1 MRNYK
6 ITISII
12 ICSLL
17 TVTTIQAQSIK
28 DLLNRATTQ
37 NSSNG
42 TSGSTNSN
50 FVGTWDYTG
59 AAVAFRTDDLLKKA
73 GGAVTASTI
82 KKSLDEQ
89 LTQIGVQSGTA
100 QFTFNKDGIFSAVMN
115 KKAMRGVYKY
125 DESTEIVSLTIASYI
140 TIGARV
146 VKKSSGMSL
155 LFDADKL
162 LLMLTFLGEQANSPS
177 VKAMTQLASG
187 YDGLLLGF
195 EMKKK

>member
-1 MRNYK
+1 MKNYK

-12 ICSLL
+12 ICCLL
-17 TVTTIQAQSIK
+17 TVTTIQAQSLK
-28 DLLNRATTQ
+28 DLLNRVPPQ
-37 NSSNG
+37 NETNE
-42 TSGSTNSN
+42 TSGSANTN

-59 AAVAFRTDDLLKKA
+59 SAVAFKTDDLLKKA
-73 GGAVTASTI
+73 GGAAAASSI

-89 LTQIGVQSGTA
+89 LTQMGVQSGTA

-115 KKAMRGVYKY
+115 KKAMRGVYAY
-125 DESTEIVSLTIASYI
+125 NATTNIVSLTIASYI
-140 TIGARV
+140 NISARV

-177 VKAMTQLASG
+177 VKAMAQLASG

-195 EMKKK
+195 EVKRK